1 MPLYD
6 YRCEGGHRYEK
17 REPFGSSAHPPCD
30 RCGKPAHRVLTA
42 PTVVFK
48 GGGWY
53 STDSQRTLRSG
64 VGEDRGPASA
74 DRDRDSDSGSSGDSD
89 GDSDAKPARK
99 SAAEKKPAAK
109 AKPSKSA
116 ASEQ

>member
-6 YRCEGGHRYEK
+6 YRCEAGHRYEK
-17 REPFGSSAHPPCD
+17 REPFGSSPHPPCD

-48 GGGWY
+48 GSGWY

-64 VGEDRGPASA
+64 VGEDRGSS
-74 DRDRDSDSGSSGDSD
+74 SDD
-89 GDSDAKPARK
+89 GDGGSDDAAGSDEKPAYK
-99 SAAEKKPAAK
+99 PTAKKPAAEKKPAAK
-109 AKPSKSA
+109 AKPA
-116 ASEQ
+116 ASSEE